1 MKKTRATMRLELLKR
16 LQEENLGLRQ
26 IEIFVQNEAR
36 SRLSDKFKKKSI
48 RDPSLI
54 ESIMRNKIK
63 DAYQAFR
70 ETTLGKSLTKK
81 KLNKIKVK

>member
-1 MKKTRATMRLELLKR
+1 MKQGPGFQIRLR
-16 LQEENLGLRQ
+16 
-26 IEIFVQNEAR
+26 
-36 SRLSDKFKKKSI
+36 KKSI
-48 RDPSLI
+48 LRDPSLI

-63 DAYQAFR
+63 DAYQAVR

>member
-1 MKKTRATMRLELLKR
+1 MKQGPGFQIRLR
-16 LQEENLGLRQ
+16 
-26 IEIFVQNEAR
+26 
-36 SRLSDKFKKKSI
+36 KKSI
-48 RDPSLI
+48 LRDPSLI